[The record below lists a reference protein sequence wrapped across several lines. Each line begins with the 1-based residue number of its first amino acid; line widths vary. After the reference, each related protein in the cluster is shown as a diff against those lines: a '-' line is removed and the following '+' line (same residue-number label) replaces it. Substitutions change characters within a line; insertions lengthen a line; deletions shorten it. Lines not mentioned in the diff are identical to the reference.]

1 MIKYLRIYKDQ
12 INARANNRTSKIH
25 SLKKSNEKSE
35 TDLEHHQIYKKI
47 CNLKKKYKKPF
58 YNSSK

>member
-1 MIKYLRIYKDQ
+1 MYKIIKYLRIYKDQ

-35 TDLEHHQIYKKI
+35 TDLEHH
-47 CNLKKKYKKPF
+47 
-58 YNSSK
+58 